1 MSQQEPETTQRQPHP
16 RRSRQSRRSPV
27 MGYLAILFAVAFLL
41 LLWAYFQQ
49 QRSNTEATDALKQS
63 ASAVQSIQNLIDDND
78 ALRQENE
85 TLKEQTAQL
94 EKELADS
101 KAAAAQAQGSLDE
114 SQLALQA
121 MDYFWQIDEAF
132 ARQRYSLCREL
143 ILEMENKGLDAFLP
157 DWNATENDRYA
168 PAQRYEEIKKAVT

>member
-114 SQLALQA
+114 SQL
-121 MDYFWQIDEAF
+121 
-132 ARQRYSLCREL
+132 ST
-143 ILEMENKGLDAFLP
+143 G
-157 DWNATENDRYA
+157 
-168 PAQRYEEIKKAVT
+168 